1 MSLAEV
7 AETNPLRPA
16 TESSSIT
23 LERPRLR
30 LRRVRP
36 RDDLR
41 ASVVDGAC
49 VSAMVG
55 LGETYFVAYAL
66 ALGTSQTI
74 SGLVATLPMLA
85 GASLQLAT
93 PWFLKRVRSYKKWVV
108 LFASLQA
115 TALLGMPLAVALAG
129 NTAAAWIF
137 FA

>member
-7 AETNPLRPA
+7 TENHSLCRA
-16 TESSSIT
+16 TETPSTYEAI
-23 LERPRLR
+23 PRLR

-49 VSAMVG
+49 LSAMIG
-55 LGETYFVAYAL
+55 LGETYFVAFAL
-66 ALGTSQTI
+66 AVGVSQTVA
-74 SGLVATLPMLA
+74 GLVATLPMLA

-93 PWFLKRVRSYKKWVV
+93 PWFLQRVRSYKKWVV

-115 TALLGMPLAVALAG
+115 
-129 NTAAAWIF
+129 
-137 FA
+137 